1 MRQQLHYTFICMN
14 SRRAQLV
21 KLILILVIPILQQVS
36 IIQKFSKTQLNPSGD
51 LTSFQGFANS
61 SILLNAVTMFSQE
74 TPELCFKVLETFFE
88 EQRIFSVLT
97 HSRCT
102 LIKQKPL
109 HLEVVAERLHVDH
122 PQPYSKMKKLL
133 IQISVLLMKN
143 DTLQ

>member
-1 MRQQLHYTFICMN
+1 MRQQLHHTFIYMN

-21 KLILILVIPILQQVS
+21 KLILILVIPILQVS
-36 IIQKFSKTQLNPSGD
+36 IIQKFSKIHLNPSGD

-61 SILLNAVTMFSQE
+61 SILLNVVTMFSQE
-74 TPELCFKVLETFFE
+74 TSELCFKVLETFFE
-88 EQRIFSVLT
+88 EQKIFSVLT
-97 HSRCT
+97 HFRCT
-102 LIKQKPL
+102 LIKLKPL